1 MADRRIANPR
11 LLLPLAILA
20 AFIFTMIAIFVA
32 MSYTPDTGGEDA
44 PAPTSSTTAPAR

>member
-32 MSYTPDTGGEDA
+32 VSYTPESGPDE
-44 PAPTSSTTAPAR
+44 PAPLTTTTAPAR